1 MGKLFGTDGVR
12 GIANLELTPELA
24 YKLGRAAGSILAK
37 DKKGT
42 ALIARDTR
50 LSGDLL
56 ESSLI
61 AGLMSVGIDVEL
73 AGVMPTPACAY
84 LTKNFGYLVGVV
96 ISASHNPY
104 EYNGIK
110 FFTNDG
116 YKLPDKT
123 EEQIENHIFS
133 DTRVYKKVVKDQV
146 GRIVKNDKTKHRYA
160 EYLKTLVDQRLDGLK
175 IALDTGNGALSDIA
189 EDLLK
194 SLGAEVVIINN
205 KPDGKNINDSCGSTN
220 PELIAKLVKETS
232 ADIGMSFD
240 GDADRIIAVD
250 EKGRIID
257 GDHILAICATYL
269 KKESKLPGNTVV
281 GTIMSNIGLE
291 RYLKTIGVDL
301 VHTKV
306 GDRYVLEEMID
317 KGYIIGG
324 EQSGHI
330 IFLDSNTTGDG
341 LATGLHLLE
350 IMKKSNKKASELN
363 DLMTT
368 YPQVLVNANVRTDL
382 KNRYMEFDDI
392 KEKIKEIEDKFK
404 GEGRVVIRPSGTE
417 SKIRVMIE
425 GEDIDLLNK
434 YANELAE
441 FIEDKLN

>member
-1 MGKLFGTDGVR
+1 
-12 GIANLELTPELA
+12 
-24 YKLGRAAGSILAK
+24 
-37 DKKGT
+37 
-42 ALIARDTR
+42 
-50 LSGDLL
+50 
-56 ESSLI
+56 
-61 AGLMSVGIDVEL
+61 MSVGIDVEL

-205 KPDGKNINDSCGSTN
+205 KPDGKNINASCGSTN

-232 ADIGMSFD
+232 SDIGMSFD

-269 KKESKLPGNTVV
+269 KKENKLPGNTVV

-350 IMKKSNKKASELN
+350 IMKKSNKKLSELN

-404 GEGRVVIRPSGTE
+404 GEGRIVIRPSGTE

-434 YANELAE
+434 YADELAE